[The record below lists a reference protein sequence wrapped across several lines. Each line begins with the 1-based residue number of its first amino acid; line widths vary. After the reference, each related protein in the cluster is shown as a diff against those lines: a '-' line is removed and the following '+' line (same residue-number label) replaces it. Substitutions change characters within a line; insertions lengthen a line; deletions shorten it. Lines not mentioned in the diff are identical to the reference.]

1 MSRFE
6 LTEAQ
11 IKAWGGE
18 QLFNEAAQQYYR
30 KGEVLSV
37 KYEEPYGEATLCHA
51 GHTIATRFKVFKSG
65 LVENLCPCS
74 TSQNDGRVCVG

>member
-37 KYEEPYGEATLCHA
+37 KYEEPYGKATLCHA
-51 GHTIATRFKVFKSG
+51 GHTIATRFKSAPGAAWVRPHTPRRRRSRPG
-65 LVENLCPCS
+65 
-74 TSQNDGRVCVG
+74 